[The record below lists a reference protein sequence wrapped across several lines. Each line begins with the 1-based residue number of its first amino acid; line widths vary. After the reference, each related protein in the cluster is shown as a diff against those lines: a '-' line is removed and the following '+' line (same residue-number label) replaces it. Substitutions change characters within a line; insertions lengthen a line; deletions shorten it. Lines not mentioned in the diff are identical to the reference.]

1 MQPGPPPSP
10 SGYPPP
16 GYYPGYPPPGGP
28 PRRSSLLWLWITLG
42 VVGAVAVIGVLAAIA
57 IPSFVNYQ
65 RKAKAVEAELELRRI
80 GHAAIMYFDEHGRFP
95 AAAAGPTPA
104 TPCCAGPDHQCAS
117 VIDDWAAEPWRTLGV
132 TMLEPHRYQYTFTP
146 GADGSSFTATA
157 IGDLDCDGDASVF
170 TLTGTAVGGA
180 ARLDE
185 VVRPAHID

>member
-1 MQPGPPPSP
+1 M
-10 SGYPPP
+10 
-16 GYYPGYPPPGGP
+16 
-28 PRRSSLLWLWITLG
+28 
-42 VVGAVAVIGVLAAIA
+42 AVIGVLAAIA

-104 TPCCAGPDHQCAS
+104 TPCCAGPDHKCAS

-146 GADGSSFTATA
+146 GADGTSFTATA
-157 IGDLDCDGDASVF
+157 IGDLDCDGEEVVF
-170 TLTGTAVGGA
+170 TLRGSVQDGNP
-180 ARLDE
+180 
-185 VVRPAHID
+185 VVTDIERPTNRD